1 MSDEIDSG
9 PARQPD
15 EAGLSVPTFAEAYPD
30 DLDARLRRN
39 KEGAVQPT
47 LLNVVAILEGHA
59 DWVGVIAYDQF
70 AGRVVKR
77 RAAPYGGGRGE
88 WTDIDDIRTTIWLST
103 HYSIEPK
110 LQVLMSAVQAVA
122 EAHAYH
128 ELREYL
134 GSLKWDGV
142 PRVATH
148 GWLHVY
154 CGADPSEYHRLVG
167 LKWLVSAVARAMR
180 DAETK
185 ADGVL
190 VLEGSQGI
198 GKSTALRILFSPWF
212 TDSPIRLGDRE
223 AAMVIRGRWG
233 IELGELDAFNR
244 AESTTAKNFFS
255 QSDDRYRSPW
265 GKRPADV
272 RRSCV
277 FAGTTN
283 ESMWMKDQTGNRRYW
298 PVAITRVDRD
308 ELRADRDQI
317 WAEAMHLWQ
326 AGTPWHVLDTEQAL
340 FDEAQA
346 LRLIRDAY
354 EERIEDWL
362 DEQRTGGHTQVRM
375 SQILGQALGLDA
387 SKWTR
392 VEQTR
397 VGQVMSRVRR
407 WERKR
412 IRVGQRLEYVYE
424 HVAVPSSASDD
435 EVPL

>member
-1 MSDEIDSG
+1 MSAEIDSA
-9 PARQPD
+9 PESSSD
-15 EAGLSVPTFAEAYPD
+15 EDGIVVPTFEQAYPD

-39 KEGAVQPT
+39 DKGAVQPS
-47 LLNVVAILEGHA
+47 LLNCVAILEGHEE
-59 DWVGVIAYDQF
+59 WQGVIAYDQF

-77 RAAPYGGGRGE
+77 RPGPHGLGRGE
-88 WTDIDDIRTTIWLST
+88 WTDIDDIRATIWLST
-103 HYSIEPK
+103 HYGIEPK
-110 LQVLMSAVQAVA
+110 LQVLMAAVQAVA
-122 EAHAYH
+122 EAHAFH
-128 ELREYL
+128 ELRDYL
-134 GSLKWDGV
+134 RGLEWDGI
-142 PRVATH
+142 PRVKQH

-154 CGADPSEYHRLVG
+154 CGAEPSEYNRLAG

-180 DAETK
+180 DDQTK

-190 VLEGSQGI
+190 VLEGPQGT
-198 GKSTALRILFSPWF
+198 GKSTLLRILFSPWF

-233 IELGELDAFNR
+233 VELGELDAFNR

-255 QSDDRYRSPW
+255 QSEDRYRSPW

-283 ESMWMKDQTGNRRYW
+283 ESLWMKDQTGNRRYW
-298 PVAITRVDRD
+298 PVAISRVDRD
-308 ELRADRDQI
+308 ELRADRHQL
-317 WAEAMHLWQ
+317 WAEAVWLFNQ
-326 AGTPWHVLDTEQAL
+326 GVPWHVSDEEQPL
-340 FDEAQA
+340 FDEAQGS
-346 LRLIRDAY
+346 RLIRDAY

-362 DEQRTGGHTQVRM
+362 DEHRRAGERQVRM
-375 SQILGQALGLDA
+375 SQILGQALGLDTG
-387 SKWTR
+387 KWTR

-397 VGQVMSRVRR
+397 VGQVMSRVRG

-412 IRVGQRLEYVYE
+412 IRSGERLEYVY
-424 HVAVPSSASDD
+424 VFVGVRDVTSD